1 MSRRGMGQSLGDY
14 LSDNVLYFLQGIQME
29 EQSVEMVEHRR
40 CGEWEYEN

>member
-14 LSDNVLYFLQGIQME
+14 LSVNVLCFLQGIQME

-40 CGEWEYEN
+40 CGGWE